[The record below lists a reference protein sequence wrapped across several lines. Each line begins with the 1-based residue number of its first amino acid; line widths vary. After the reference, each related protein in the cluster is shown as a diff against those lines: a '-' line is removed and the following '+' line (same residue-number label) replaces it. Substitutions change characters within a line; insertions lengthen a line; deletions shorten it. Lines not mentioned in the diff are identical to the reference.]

1 MKAYKR
7 TPKSVIATLKSFQG
21 LVISFA
27 ILLAACGGDNSS
39 GSVSN
44 AEQSGE
50 AKIKDKSISG
60 VSQKGPFVTGS
71 KVELFELDDDYVQ
84 TGRSFKGKITSDDG
98 KFSIPSVALVS
109 HYALLEAS
117 GYFRSEATGKKSGGT
132 ITLNALTDLSDREKV
147 NINLLTHLEYERA
160 LYLVGTGI
168 SVSAAKKQAETEI
181 FKAFEIQGDFA
192 NSEDLDIFSKGEGN
206 AALLAI
212 SVLMLDDRGCD
223 DDPYCGQ
230 ANLTEL
236 LSKFATDIEKDG
248 KWDDEIT
255 KAKIAD
261 WAESLESW
269 GELDEI
275 RSNIEKWKLGDIPE
289 FEKYVRH
296 FWYTNY
302 GLGECNKKREGEIM
316 ASKNEHSETYGTKI
330 RFICKDGAWEE
341 ASDMDKDFYKSGKDK
356 GTDGEIWTG
365 PVSGEKYKYDEKSG
379 RWFRIWW
386 GDESPDIILN
396 LACTGKREGSTAKDK
411 EGNVYYCMENGYSF
425 GVDDLD
431 TVYEYSWWNLS
442 NGWTSGVPKEVFLN
456 PEIDYG
462 TMTDSRD
469 NKVYKT
475 VKIGSQVWMAE
486 NLNYSDSIATPS
498 LKGNSWCVWNESANC
513 DVVGRLY
520 TRTAAMNSVCPPG
533 WHLPSQDEWIN
544 LFETVG
550 GKSTADMA
558 LRSQT
563 GWGSDNNGT
572 DALGFSALP
581 VGCNELTLVNETDE
595 QGEAVSYY
603 DCKPGYNDVAVF
615 WSSTDGDFEVLG
627 NNVRFDRDSDKN
639 YGFSI
644 RCVENSK

>member
-21 LVISFA
+21 LVTLFA

-248 KWDDEIT
+248 KWDDETT

-316 ASKNEHSETYGTKI
+316 ASKNGHSETYGTKI

-431 TVYEYSWWNLS
+431 TVYEYSWWNMS

-469 NKVYKT
+469 KKVYKT

-603 DCKPGYNDVAVF
+603 DCKPGYNDAAVF
-615 WSSTDGDFEVLG
+615 WSSTDGDFEILG
-627 NNVRFDRDSDKN
+627 YVVGIDRDSDKN

>member
-1 MKAYKR
+1 MNCRAYLLFL
-7 TPKSVIATLKSFQG
+7 SVVS
-21 LVISFA
+21 
-27 ILLAACGGDNSS
+27 LALTFVACGDDSS
-39 GSVSN
+39 ASDSKLSDVVVRDSV
-44 AEQSGE
+44 
-50 AKIKDKSISG
+50 SG

-71 KVELFELDDDYVQ
+71 KVELFELDDDYAQ

-109 HYALLEAS
+109 QYALLEAT
-117 GYFRSEATGKKSGGT
+117 GYFRSETTGKKSGGT

-275 RSNIEKWKLGDIPE
+275 RSNIEKWKLGDVPE

-302 GLGECNKKREGEIM
+302 GLGECDKKREGEIT

-330 RFICKDGAWEE
+330 RFICKDGVWEE
-341 ASDMDKDFYKSGKDK
+341 ASNMDKDFYKSGKDK

-396 LACTGKREGSTAKDK
+396 LACTGKREGSTVKDK
-411 EGNVYYCMENGYSF
+411 EGNVYYCMEDGYSF

-431 TVYEYSWWNLS
+431 TVYDYRWWNLS
-442 NGWTSGVPKEVFLN
+442 DGWTSGVPKEVFLN

-462 TMTDSRD
+462 IMTDSRD

-486 NLNYSDSIATPS
+486 NLNYDDSSATPS

-520 TRTAAMNSVCPPG
+520 TRAAANGSICPPG
-533 WHLPSQDEWIN
+533 WHLPSNEEWSTLFDYIPGVDFYQETIN
-544 LFETVG
+544 KGL
-550 GKSTADMA
+550 K
-558 LRSQT
+558 SQT
-563 GWGSDNNGT
+563 GWHSNENGT

-603 DCKPGYNDVAVF
+603 DCKPGYNDAAVF

-627 NNVRFDRDSDKN
+627 NDVEFDRDSDKN